1 MSTNPFLSYLTRLE
15 RAADTLKL
23 SSRQHEEL
31 KKPNVI
37 VEKKLDIVRE
47 NATRASLP
55 AYRVQ
60 FSNARGPYKGGICF
74 HPAADLDEVKALAAA
89 MAVKCA
95 VVDIPLGGG
104 KGGVQFNPKEYT
116 RGEIERVARAWARE
130 FAPAIGVDKDIPAP
144 DVYTNAEIMG
154 YMLDEYEKTVERSEP
169 GVITG
174 KPLSIGGIVG
184 RDTATAQGGAYVL
197 DTIVKALELE
207 PSKLRVAVQGFG
219 NAGYHIARILHTS
232 GYRIV
237 GLSDSKGALMST
249 GSRGLDPE
257 AAFRAKHE
265 HDVIT
270 ALYCPGSVCDE
281 EKLERDQV
289 KIGTNEDL
297 LTMECDI
304 LIPAALDNQLTK
316 ENAGLVKASLI
327 LELANGP
334 TTPEADAVF
343 AERGIHL
350 VPDVLANAGGVTV
363 SYFEWLQNRAGARW
377 SETDVSEKLKPIM
390 VSAAQAVW
398 NMARD
403 KDVTMREAAFLVGI
417 RRIAEALHARGIR

>member
-1 MSTNPFLSYLTRLE
+1 MTNPFHSYITRLE
-15 RAADTLKL
+15 HAAQTLSL
-23 SSRQHEEL
+23 SERQLTEL
-31 KKPNVI
+31 KTPNRI
-37 VEKKLDIVRE
+37 VEKTLSI
-47 NATRASLP
+47 TRDNSTTVQLP

-60 FSNARGPYKGGICF
+60 FSNARGPYKGGIRF

-89 MAVKCA
+89 MAIKCA

-104 KGGVQFNPKEYT
+104 KGGVQFNPKEYS
-116 RGEIERVARAWARE
+116 RAEIERVSRAWARA
-130 FAPAIGVDKDIPAP
+130 FAPAIGVDTDIPAP
-144 DVYTNAEIMG
+144 DVYTTAEIMG
-154 YMLDEYEKTVERSEP
+154 YMLDEYEKTIGKNEA

-174 KPLSIGGIVG
+174 KPLSLGGIVG

-197 DTIVKALELE
+197 QEIVRALELE
-207 PSKLRVAVQGFG
+207 PAKLRVAVQGFG
-219 NAGYHIARILHTS
+219 NAGYHIARILHGL

-237 GLSDSKGALMST
+237 GLSDSKGALMSE
-249 GSRGLDPE
+249 RGLDPE

-281 EKLERDQV
+281 EKLARDHV
-289 KIGTNEDL
+289 KVGTNEDL
-297 LTMECDI
+297 LTMDCDV
-304 LIPAALDNQLTK
+304 LIPAALDNQLSA
-316 ENAGLVKASLI
+316 ENAGAVQASLI

-334 TTPEADAVF
+334 TTPEADAIF

-350 VPDVLANAGGVTV
+350 IPDVLANAGGVTV
-363 SYFEWLQNRAGARW
+363 SYFEWLQNRAGSRW

-390 VSAAQAVW
+390 VSAAQSVW

-403 KDVTMREAAFLVGI
+403 KNVTMRDAAFLLGV
-417 RRIAEALHARGIR
+417 RRIADALHARGIR

>member
-1 MSTNPFLSYLTRLE
+1 MSSNPFQSYLTRLE
-15 RAADTLKL
+15 NAAKTLKL
-23 SSRQHEEL
+23 SERLHEEL
-31 KKPNVI
+31 KKPNTI
-37 VEKKLDIVRE
+37 VEKRLDVVRE
-47 NATRASLP
+47 NATRVSLP

-60 FSNARGPYKGGICF
+60 FSNARGPYKGGIRF

-104 KGGVQFNPKEYT
+104 KGGVQFNPKEFM
-116 RGEIERVARAWARE
+116 RGEIERVSRAWARE
-130 FAPAIGVDKDIPAP
+130 FAPSIGVDKDIPAP

-154 YMLDEYEKTVERSEP
+154 YMLDEYEKTVGRSEA

-174 KPLSIGGIVG
+174 KPLAVGGIVG

-197 DTIVKALELE
+197 GEIIKALELD
-207 PSKLRVAVQGFG
+207 PTKLRVAVQGFG
-219 NAGYHIARILHTS
+219 NAGYHIARILHAA

-237 GLSDSKGALMST
+237 GLSDSKGALMSE
-249 GSRGLDPE
+249 RGLDPE

-281 EKLERDQV
+281 EKLERDRV
-289 KIGTNEDL
+289 KVGTNEDL

-316 ENAGLVKASLI
+316 ENAGAVKASLV

-363 SYFEWLQNRAGARW
+363 SYFEWLQNREGSRW
-377 SETDVSEKLKPIM
+377 SENDVSEKLKPIM
-390 VSAAQAVW
+390 ISAAQAVW

-403 KDVTMREAAFLVGI
+403 KDVSMREAAFLLGI

>member
-1 MSTNPFLSYLTRLE
+1 MSTNPFHSYLTRLE
-15 RAADTLKL
+15 RAAKTLKL
-23 SSRQHEEL
+23 SERQHEEL
-31 KKPNVI
+31 KKPQAI

-47 NATRASLP
+47 NATRVSLP

-60 FSNARGPYKGGICF
+60 FSNARGPYKGGIRF

-104 KGGVQFNPKEYT
+104 KGGVQFSPKEYT
-116 RGEIERVARAWARE
+116 RGEIERVSRAWARE
-130 FAPAIGVDKDIPAP
+130 FADAIGVDKDIPAP
-144 DVYTNAEIMG
+144 DVYTTAEIMG
-154 YMLDEYEKTVERSEP
+154 YMLDEYEKTVGHSQA
-169 GVITG
+169 GMITG
-174 KPLSIGGIVG
+174 KPLAIGGIVG

-197 DTIVKALELE
+197 GEIVRALELE

-219 NAGYHIARILHTS
+219 NAGYHIARILHAS

-237 GLSDSKGALMST
+237 GLSDSKGALMSE
-249 GSRGLDPE
+249 RGLDPE
-257 AAFRAKHE
+257 AAYRAKHE

-281 EKLERDQV
+281 EKLARDLV
-289 KIGTNEDL
+289 KVGTNEDL
-297 LTMECDI
+297 LTMDCDI

-316 ENAGLVKASLI
+316 ENAGAVKASLI

-343 AERGIHL
+343 DERGIHL

-363 SYFEWLQNRAGARW
+363 SYFEWLQNREGSRW
-377 SETDVSEKLKPIM
+377 SETDVSERLKPIM
-390 VSAAQAVW
+390 ISASQAVW

-417 RRIAEALHARGIR
+417 RRISDALHARGIR